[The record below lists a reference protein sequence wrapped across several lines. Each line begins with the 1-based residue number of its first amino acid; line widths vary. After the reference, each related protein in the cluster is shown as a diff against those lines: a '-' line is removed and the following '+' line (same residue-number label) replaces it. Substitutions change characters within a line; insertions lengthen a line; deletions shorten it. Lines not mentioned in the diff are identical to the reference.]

1 MGIGCVIHATIFRP
15 TKIERPQIL
24 SYWSV
29 KQCSA
34 LSYLL
39 WDSRVLGPILGRKR
53 EKVQD
58 LKKRKKERAFNIE
71 TVQQQ
76 LIRYAVCYD

>member
-1 MGIGCVIHATIFRP
+1 MVIGCVIHATIFRP

-39 WDSRVLGPILGRKR
+39 WDSRALEPMLGRKR

-58 LKKRKKERAFNIE
+58 LKKKKKERKSI
-71 TVQQQ
+71 
-76 LIRYAVCYD
+76 